1 MLGWLNEKIRIPH
14 SNWSPYCEYQM
25 KTFRNL
31 SFAESFHLCPG
42 KKKKSIYTAFSSS
55 MFSLANIV
63 FKTVVQTLHIMVD
76 TMVGKIKKQKTK
88 NKTASQIDIKP
99 TDRKRKDTNVIWADS
114 RADCF
119 CCSFSP
125 KQCDATLYIR
135 RKSHFLIVPTHK
147 HLYMWERQKEAA
159 IGW

>member
-1 MLGWLNEKIRIPH
+1 MLSWLNEKIRIPH

-42 KKKKSIYTAFSSS
+42 KKKKKSIYTAFSSS

-63 FKTVVQTLHIMVD
+63 FNTVVQTLHIMVD

-88 NKTASQIDIKP
+88 QPVKLTSSLQTGNQKIQMLYELTAELTAFAVLFPQNNAMPHCTSGEKATSWLCP
-99 TDRKRKDTNVIWADS
+99 HTNT
-114 RADCF
+114 CT
-119 CCSFSP
+119 CE
-125 KQCDATLYIR
+125 KGNR
-135 RKSHFLIVPTHK
+135 RL
-147 HLYMWERQKEAA
+147 R
-159 IGW
+159 